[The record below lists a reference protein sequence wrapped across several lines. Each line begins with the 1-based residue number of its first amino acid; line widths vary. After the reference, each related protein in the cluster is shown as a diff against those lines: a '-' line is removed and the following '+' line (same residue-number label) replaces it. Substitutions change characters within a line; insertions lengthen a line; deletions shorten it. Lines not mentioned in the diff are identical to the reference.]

1 MPLVTSEKMLKD
13 ALRDHYAV
21 GAFNAENMEMV
32 QGIIAAAE
40 ELKSPVI
47 IQTTPGT
54 IQYAS
59 LKYYR
64 AIVSAGAEQ
73 SPVPI
78 ALHLD
83 HGSSFELAS
92 RAYREGYT
100 SIMIDGSKL
109 PFEENIAFTRKVVEM
124 CRAGGV
130 PVEGELGRVG
140 GKEDDTAAAGDIYT
154 EPDQAVQ
161 FVEKTAVTSL
171 AVAIGT
177 AHGFYK
183 EKPALN
189 YDLLTKV
196 RGLLKI
202 PLVLHGASGLTDG
215 QGTECVRRGINKVN
229 FATELR
235 DAFSKGV
242 EQALRESPEA
252 FDPKSYNASGRERVK
267 EIVKHKIQL
276 CGSKNKAE

>member
-1 MPLVTSEKMLKD
+1 MPLVTSEQMLKD
-13 ALRDHYAV
+13 ACRDHYAV

-32 QGIIAAAE
+32 QGIIEAAE

-54 IQYAS
+54 IKYAS

-64 AIVSAGAEQ
+64 AIVSAGAER
-73 SPVPI
+73 STVPI

-92 RAYREGYT
+92 QAYREGYT

-109 PFEENIAFTRKVVEM
+109 PFEENIALTKRVVTM
-124 CRAGGV
+124 CGAGGI
-130 PVEGELGRVG
+130 PVEAELGRVG
-140 GKEDDTAAAGDIYT
+140 GKEDDTVADGDIYT
-154 EPDQAVQ
+154 EPDKAVQ
-161 FVEKTAVTSL
+161 FVKETAVTSL

-183 EKPALN
+183 KQPALN
-189 YDLLTKV
+189 YSLLTEI
-196 RGLLKI
+196 RGLVDV
-202 PLVLHGASGLTDG
+202 PLVLHGASGLSDE
-215 QGTECVRRGINKVN
+215 QVTECIRRGINKVN

-242 EQALRESPEA
+242 KQALGENPKA
-252 FDPKSYNASGRERVK
+252 FDPKSYNRYGRDFVK
-267 EIVKHKIQL
+267 ELVRHKILL
-276 CGSKNKAE
+276 CGSKGKAE